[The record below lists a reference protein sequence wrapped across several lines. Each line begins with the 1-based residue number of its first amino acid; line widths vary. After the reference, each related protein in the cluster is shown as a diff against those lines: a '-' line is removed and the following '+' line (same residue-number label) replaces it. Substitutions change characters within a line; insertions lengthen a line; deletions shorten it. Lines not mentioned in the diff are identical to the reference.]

1 MLNVAVVD
9 DEAEERARMRECLD
23 FVAEQQKVEIFVDE
37 YSSADGFLVKYQ
49 PKYDIVFMDIEFSA
63 GLDGMAAARA
73 LRKMDQTVVLIF
85 VTNMAQLAIHGYEV
99 EALDFIVKPLDKYT
113 FLLKM
118 TRALG
123 RVVQRNRE
131 CIIVRA
137 EGETVSLRTHLIRY
151 LEVDG
156 HYVIYHSREGTFS
169 EYISLSAAEKKL
181 DDPAFYRCDRGCLVN
196 MRFITQI
203 GRDTCTVDGEKLAIA
218 RKQRSQFLRAYAGF
232 LNG

>member
-1 MLNVAVVD
+1 MLNIAIVD
-9 DEAEERARMRECLD
+9 DEAAEREHIRRCLD
-23 FVAEQQKVEIFVDE
+23 YVAEVRGVEFYANEFD
-37 YSSADGFLVKYQ
+37 SADSFLMRYEST
-49 PKYDIVFMDIEFSA
+49 YDIVFMDIEFPS
-63 GLDGMAAARA
+63 GQDGMSAAQE
-73 LRKMDQTVVLIF
+73 LRKMDDTVVLIF
-85 VTNMAQLAIHGYEV
+85 VTNMAQLAVQGYAV
-99 EALDFIVKPLDKYT
+99 DALDFIVKPIDKHT

-123 RVVQRNRE
+123 RVVRRRQE
-131 CIIVRA
+131 CIMVRA
-137 EGETVSLRTHLIRY
+137 EGEAVRLRTHLIRY

-181 DDPAFYRCDRGCLVN
+181 NDPAFYRCDRGCLVN

-203 GRDTCTVDGEKLAIA
+203 GRDTCTVDGEELDIA